1 MNIFLFVLSSVI
13 FLASFPM
20 FTYSFVVPEEFAAL
34 LFTAGIFT
42 ATAAFVIPIVIL
54 GRSER

>member
-1 MNIFLFVLSSVI
+1 MNIFLFVLSSLI

-20 FTYSFVVPEEFAAL
+20 YAYAFVVPEQFAAL
-34 LFTAGIFT
+34 LFGAGVLT
-42 ATAAFVIPIVIL
+42 SCAAFVIPIVML

>member
-1 MNIFLFVLSSVI
+1 MNVFLFIISSLV

-20 FTYSFVVPEEFAAL
+20 FAYAFVVPEQFAAL
-34 LFTAGIFT
+34 LFGAGVLT
-42 ATAAFVIPIVIL
+42 SALAFVIPIVVL

>member
-1 MNIFLFVLSSVI
+1 MNIFFFVLSSVI

-20 FTYSFVVPEEFAAL
+20 YAYAFVVPEQWAAL
-34 LFTAGIFT
+34 LFAAGVLT
-42 ATAAFVIPIVIL
+42 STAAFVIPMVFL

>member
-20 FTYSFVVPEEFAAL
+20 YAYSFVVPEQYAAL
-34 LFTAGIFT
+34 LFAAGILT
-42 ATAAFVIPIVIL
+42 STAAFVIPMVIL

>member
-20 FTYSFVVPEEFAAL
+20 YAYAFVVPDPCPAL

-42 ATAAFVIPIVIL
+42 SVAAFVIPIVIL